1 MSRIFLFLIF
11 NFVKHGFPHF
21 TTLFL
26 ENILALPHNKD
37 MDNNVELFD
46 LKKLGK
52 LAFGKFISRPNR
64 FVGNI
69 RVNGNDNTC
78 HIADTG
84 RLKEILTE
92 GRRILV
98 AKNPPRLKTDYRLI
112 ACEIPETGEWALIN
126 TAIHTHIARSAIRNG
141 VLGFIP
147 ETLRPEIKAG
157 NSRLDFLVN
166 NRLYIELKG
175 TNLVLNSQ
183 CRFPDA
189 PTARGRRHLEELI
202 QLKKEGKDAMILILG
217 LRNCPCFVPN
227 REMDPAFADTFQ
239 NALESGVQ
247 YRGFRIKLNI
257 SPGRILFNG
266 DLPLCREVFHE

>member
-1 MSRIFLFLIF
+1 M
-11 NFVKHGFPHF
+11 
-21 TTLFL
+21 
-26 ENILALPHNKD
+26 
-37 MDNNVELFD
+37 ELFD

-52 LAFGKFISRPNR
+52 LVFGEFISRPNR
-64 FVGNI
+64 FVGKI
-69 RVNGNDNTC
+69 GIDGHFASC

-92 GRRILV
+92 GRRIMV
-98 AKNPPRLKTDYRLI
+98 AENPPRLKTDYRLI
-112 ACEIPETGEWALIN
+112 ACEMPETGEWVLIN
-126 TAIHTHIARSAIRNG
+126 TSIHTHIARTAIRNG

-189 PTARGRRHLEELI
+189 PTTRGRRHLEELI

-227 REMDPAFADTFQ
+227 REMDPAFAATFQ
-239 NALESGVQ
+239 KALGSGVQ
-247 YRGFRIKLNI
+247 YHGFRIKTDTAA
-257 SPGRILFNG
+257 GKILFNG
-266 DLPLCREVFHE
+266 NLPICPEKAQ